1 MESDAAYR
9 PQSVRRVV
17 EDRMNLPTVRMSGE
31 EGIKEPAP
39 QQGLPARDCL
49 ERSAGLPD
57 EGRSMSRVTPPLP
70 QQPQESGSMYQTE
83 LAWNG
88 GPVTNRT
95 DLAEDAMP
103 REAWSATKCC

>member
-1 MESDAAYR
+1 
-9 PQSVRRVV
+9 
-17 EDRMNLPTVRMSGE
+17 
-31 EGIKEPAP
+31 
-39 QQGLPARDCL
+39 
-49 ERSAGLPD
+49 
-57 EGRSMSRVTPPLP
+57 
-70 QQPQESGSMYQTE
+70 MYQTE